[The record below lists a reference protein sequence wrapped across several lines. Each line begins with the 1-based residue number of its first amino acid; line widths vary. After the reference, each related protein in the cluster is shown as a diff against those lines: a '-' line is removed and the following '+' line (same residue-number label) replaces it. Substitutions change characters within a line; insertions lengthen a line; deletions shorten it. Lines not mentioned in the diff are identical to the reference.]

1 MHLLLVGL
9 NHETAPLAVRERVA
23 FGPKRVLSALD
34 RLKERGIPEVALLS
48 TCNRT
53 EIYAFLPTQDATPLV
68 GFLEEIAAT
77 PNLASHLYTW
87 EGPEAARHLMR
98 VACGLDSM
106 IVGEGQILSQVKT
119 ALQQATEAG
128 TLGGQL
134 SSLFRHALAAGKR
147 ARSETGIARGAVS
160 ISNAAVHLATELFG
174 NLRNHS
180 ALVLGA
186 GETAELTLRLLRDA
200 GVHSVVV
207 ANRTYP
213 NALTLAENLG
223 GRAVRFDEMEAAMAE
238 SDIVIASTASP
249 HALVKSELVARV
261 MRKRRNRPL
270 FLIDIAV
277 PRDIEPGVGNLENV
291 FLYNIDDLKQVVDE
305 NLESRSEEAVKV
317 ETIVEEELARFL
329 AGLHSL
335 SIGPLLN
342 ALQERFEEIR
352 LAEMEKS
359 GKRLAELSDAEQEA
373 VELLTR
379 GILKRILKEPISQ
392 LKSRGDSPE
401 GALYLDTL
409 RTLFALPEDL
419 GRSVLPSGDEERRAK
434 SEGRT
439 AEDSRQRIVAKG
451 EASSYIHDEE
461 NDAQDIAPRPS
472 PLALRS
478 SEEEV

>member
-1 MHLLLVGL
+1 VHLLLVGL
-9 NHETAPLAVRERVA
+9 NHETAPLSVRERVA
-23 FGPKRVLSALD
+23 FGPKRALSALE
-34 RLKERGIPEVALLS
+34 RLKEAGIPEVALLS

-53 EIYAFLPTQDATPLV
+53 ELYAFLPTPDLSPLV
-68 GFLEEIAAT
+68 AFLEETAAA
-77 PNLASHLYTW
+77 PNLSSHLYTW
-87 EGPEAARHLMR
+87 DGPEAARHLMR
-98 VACGLDSM
+98 VASGLDSM

-147 ARSETGIARGAVS
+147 ARTETGIARGAVS

-174 NLRNHS
+174 NLRNHA

-186 GETAELTLRLLRDA
+186 GETAELTLRLLKEA

-213 NALTLAENLG
+213 NALTLAEALG

-238 SDIVIASTASP
+238 SDIVISSTASP

-277 PRDIEPGVGNLENV
+277 PRDIEPAVGDLENV

-305 NLESRSEEAVKV
+305 NLESRSSEAAQV
-317 ETIVEEELARFL
+317 EAIIEEELARFL

-335 SIGPLLN
+335 AMGPLLN

-352 LAEMEKS
+352 LAELEKS
-359 GKRLAELSDAEQEA
+359 GRRLSGLSDTERET

-392 LKSRGDSPE
+392 LKGRADSSE
-401 GALYLDTL
+401 GALYLDAL
-409 RTLFALPEDL
+409 RILFGLPEDL
-419 GRSVLPSGDEERRAK
+419 GRPVLPLSGEERRAK
-434 SEGRT
+434 SEGR
-439 AEDSRQRIVAKG
+439 
-451 EASSYIHDEE
+451 EAWGIGDGDEE
-461 NDAQDIAPRPS
+461 SAGEKPVLRPS
-472 PLALRS
+472 PFAFRS
-478 SEEEV
+478 SEKEP